1 METPNPSTSGPTGP
15 GTARFQ
21 ELVRKSLLETQR
33 LANIG
38 SWVRDLTTGETYW
51 SDEQIRLLGEDPGNC
66 ELTYENYLTHLT
78 PADQE
83 ITKAQL
89 EEAMAGKGEYYFEH
103 ELHWR
108 DGTVLFVAEKGR
120 VDFGPDGKPMRLYG
134 ITQDITERKR
144 YEAALQAKQREL
156 EIQTGF
162 LQSIVDNIPVAVFI
176 KDIRKDFR
184 VTLWNKAAEG
194 IFQVKR
200 EEILGK
206 TAHDLWPKEQ
216 ADSYLEADR
225 TTVRENRMVE
235 IREEPSQT
243 KDRGTILLHTIKLPL
258 RLSESE
264 EPEFLLVL
272 CNDVTREKRVKAE
285 LRAAKESAERANRAK
300 SEFLAMMSH
309 EIRTPMNGV
318 LGMAQLLL
326 STPLTREQSEMIAT
340 LKHSGGI
347 LLSVIND
354 VLDYSKIEAGQM
366 EVEARPFSVEAAVRE
381 VAEMLRP
388 EAGKKSLRLSVTLHP
403 AALSAL
409 GDAGRI
415 RQVLTN
421 LIGNAIKFTHAGE
434 VSIRVSRDG
443 DSARVDVT
451 DTGIGIAEES
461 RDRIFRMFSQADAST
476 TRRFGGTGLG
486 LAISK
491 RLMEMMGGRLDFSSE
506 PGKGSTFFLTLP
518 LASAA
523 PSAHADAQARKP
535 NVAENESPLAGLRV
549 LLAEDNVI
557 NRKVGMRIL
566 DSLGCHVDAAAN
578 GKEAV
583 EKAKAYPYD
592 LILMDIRMPEMD
604 GLEAAREIRK
614 WEAACATLP
623 AGQHQRLPIIAL
635 SAGVMQDDRELSLQ
649 AGMDDFLS
657 KPIMTQELCK
667 ALAAI
672 VRKAKG

>member
-1 METPNPSTSGPTGP
+1 MENPDPPTPGSAGP
-15 GTARFQ
+15 GPERFQ
-21 ELVRKSLLETQR
+21 DLIRKSLEDTQR

-38 SWVRDLTTGETYW
+38 SWVRDLATGESYW
-51 SDEQIRLLGEDPGNC
+51 SDEQIRLFGEDPETC
-66 ELTYENYLTHLT
+66 ECTYENYLSHLS
-78 PADQE
+78 PADRE
-83 ITKAQL
+83 ATRAKL
-89 EEAMAGKGEYYFEH
+89 EDALAGKGEYCHEH
-103 ELHWR
+103 EIRWR
-108 DGTVLFVAEKGR
+108 DGTVLFVQEKGR
-120 VDFGPDGKPMRLYG
+120 VDFGPDGKPVRLYG

-144 YEAALQAKQREL
+144 YEAALQGKQREL
-156 EIQTGF
+156 EIQAGF

-176 KDIRKDFR
+176 KDIRSDFR
-184 VTLWNKAAEG
+184 VTLWNKAAET
-194 IFQVKR
+194 IFQVRK

-206 TAHDLWPKEQ
+206 TAHDLWPKDQ
-216 ADSYLEADR
+216 ADRYLEADR
-225 TTVRENRMVE
+225 EAVREKRMVE

-243 KDRGTILLHTIKLPL
+243 KDRGTILLRTLKLPL
-258 RLSESE
+258 RLTESAD
-264 EPEFLLVL
+264 PEYLLVL

-285 LRAAKESAERANRAK
+285 LQAAKEAAESANRAK
-300 SEFLAMMSH
+300 SEFLATMSH

-326 STPLTREQSEMIAT
+326 ATSLTREQSEMIAT

-366 EVEARPFSVEAAVRE
+366 QVESHPFYVEDAVRE

-388 EAGKKSLRLSVTLHP
+388 EADKKGLRLGVSLPP
-403 AALSAL
+403 APLSAK

-434 VSIRVSRDG
+434 VAIRVSREG

-461 RDRIFRMFSQADAST
+461 RERIFRMFSQADAST
-476 TRRFGGTGLG
+476 TRKFGGTGLG

-491 RLMEMMGGRLDFSSE
+491 RLMEMMGGRLGFASA

-518 LASAA
+518 LAPANPHPAA
-523 PSAHADAQARKP
+523 DPSARKP
-535 NVAENESPLAGLRV
+535 AGAPAESALAGLRV
-549 LLAEDNVI
+549 LLAEDNLI

-566 DSLGCHVDAAAN
+566 DSLGCLVDAAAN
-578 GKEAV
+578 GREAV
-583 EKAKAYPYD
+583 EKVKAHSYD
-592 LILMDIRMPEMD
+592 LVLMDLRMPEMD

-614 WEAACATLP
+614 WEAASGTASSTLRR
-623 AGQHQRLPIIAL
+623 RLPIIAL
-635 SAGVMQDDRELSLQ
+635 SAGVMQDDRELSLK

-657 KPIMTQELCK
+657 KPIMTQELAK
-667 ALAAI
+667 ALATIA
-672 VRKAKG
+672 RNPS